1 MVSAPPLCS
10 SVHGW
15 VSADHV
21 RLCSINEERA
31 SYTEDSPGVQLQAAL
46 CKECGVNSDH
56 MQVDPTQMNI
66 GDGGAVSTEGSTPNK
81 VAESMVGNPPS
92 QPLPPELITDVPLS
106 QQSKLAPEAD
116 LKTSDVSAKGSQLKH
131 CLEAPPRRY
140 DNSPLLRPAPANA
153 ASHEK
158 PEVPR
163 INVEGAVVIPCG
175 KRENAEVSAIPSPS
189 TANPVKRPPA
199 QVQSVI
205 SLSPGFQSSTH
216 FKTGQPMAFIPTNN
230 LSSPV
235 CKITLPPALGQIA
248 ALREATA
255 NQLSKVC
262 QLQSS
267 GSNMTPQLRPYPYQF
282 SIGRVIAPESKTPSA
297 APKQTTGS
305 ASSTKNSKAGKEH
318 DSLLDSG
325 ASPTIA
331 VPLKQPTLGSVPAPS
346 VSLPPSSRVGCS
358 PTLATLAAHGRLLNH
373 MEKRPLHHSA
383 EKTSHT
389 HIKLKSSCATEEQ
402 TVTCSPE
409 ARDMPLDLSSK
420 SKRQK
425 CVAATPKTSQMEPCL
440 VEAGKNDPTSP
451 KRVPRAQAS
460 GLAPA
465 VSYAIFPDTLRNG
478 ALPKNST
485 GFANHKVLEPSAP
498 WAKSCAQGS
507 INLPGTY
514 VGVASPV
521 LASTLRSKDG
531 KGAAFLE
538 DPQSTAKQ
546 ETISI
551 IDQGEQLV
559 SRGKKGLSVTKDPQ
573 QCVHSKHSSSVPLA
587 GAQQGQP
594 KDVFPVALSG
604 SAKSHLQCKL
614 TSGKTVIPHSPNGNK
629 AAWHQLALLSH
640 QGAST
645 VQKKGSQGTS
655 QLQVTSGNEGTP
667 LQSPHTNPPQTM
679 EEKWDKSKSPLSNL
693 ESIVKQKA
701 LETSVL
707 SSDGCCNLA
716 TSDPRGPEAVTVHSG
731 CQDTPSR
738 QITAGEFPPF
748 RSVKKR
754 DGKLLKDPSMGDH
767 HQATGKQE
775 KRTSAELREK
785 SAETHFRQEENSG
798 AEEHS
803 NPSRLSLQRQT
814 FGEGGPPDKIR
825 RATKLTKGPEEEKME
840 GRPVTESLSP
850 CVKLEGIAFSL
861 LKGQCTAPAEPKK
874 KSSGTKEA
882 SDAPSKSKTAVN
894 KCKKLSSSKHD
905 QPMTETTAKTTECMK
920 KLQANEGPLTK
931 QDHPSKKRKRS
942 VPALKL
948 SQPGAVEVKR
958 NRVGRCSLSTVE
970 QLSHGDAGGVSS
982 AFTASRGT
990 GSPNSRHSS
999 PLGPGKEGGALRGDS
1014 VPRPRRGRRPA
1025 EEVPQVN
1032 WSPPALP
1039 SPPAPPPPPPP
1050 PAPFRR
1056 PRGRPR
1062 SNPLPDQAHWGT
1074 MAPSHGSEGDA
1085 PVGKKRRRRRNRK
1098 YQNGEYIVEREQ
1110 ARAGAEEKC
1119 VTTRQAARAGADL
1132 KATGVHPRH
1141 STTPPCRGTSPDS
1154 SPRRALLTRSGS
1166 ARRPES
1172 QATPEPTDKPSGKRK
1187 FKSKHLSEA
1196 EEDRKLKTK
1205 RGHSGKRSASLVAD
1219 ANSPPAKRIPSLGS
1233 VASPKGLSSPL
1244 TSRRGSAGRAG
1255 ALETPS
1261 GRPMPPEVRRL
1272 IVNKNAGETLLQRAA
1287 RLGYQ
1292 EVVLYCLEKDVRE
1305 VNRRDNAG
1313 YTALHEACARG
1324 WARIVR
1330 VLLEHG
1336 ADVNCSA
1343 QDGTRPIHDAVVN
1356 DNLSVVWMLLN
1367 HGADPTLATYSG
1379 QTALKLAQSNNM
1391 KTFLMEYIADLEG
1404 RNEQDPS
1411 LHWDFYSSAVFET
1424 DERAC
1429 WDFLLSL
1436 PEEEEK
1442 GEGREKEGEER
1453 TGEDCFM
1460 FEFSAEPLLP
1470 CYHIQVSLTQGF
1482 CNWFL
1487 LSDVLRRLKMSAR
1500 IFRARYPH
1508 FEVVGISCAELYR
1521 QVSVSQVTPV
1531 PGELQSADEE
1541 GEGTV
1546 ELVRCVPDLQGL
1558 LGSSVQLLEEEPLSD
1573 AARPCSR

>member
-31 SYTEDSPGVQLQAAL
+31 SYTEDSPGVKLQAAL

-92 QPLPPELITDVPLS
+92 QPLPSELITDVPLS

-116 LKTSDVSAKGSQLKH
+116 LKTSDVSAKSSQLKH

-140 DNSPLLRPAPANA
+140 DNSPLLRPAPVNA

-163 INVEGAVVIPCG
+163 INAEGAVVFPCG
-175 KRENAEVSAIPSPS
+175 KRENTEVSAIPSPS

-199 QVQSVI
+199 QVQSAI
-205 SLSPGFQSSTH
+205 SLSPGLQSSTH

-282 SIGRVIAPESKTPSA
+282 SIGRVVAPESKTPSEA
-297 APKQTTGS
+297 TKQTTGS

-318 DSLLDSG
+318 DSPLDSG

-346 VSLPPSSRVGCS
+346 VSLPPSSHVGCS
-358 PTLATLAAHGRLLNH
+358 PTLASLAAHGRLLNH
-373 MEKRPLHHSA
+373 MEKRTLHHSA
-383 EKTSHT
+383 EKTLHT
-389 HIKLKSSCATEEQ
+389 HIKLKSSCTSEEQ
-402 TVTCSPE
+402 TVTCSTE

-425 CVAATPKTSQMEPCL
+425 CVAAPLKTSETEPCL

-460 GLAPA
+460 GLAPT
-465 VSYAIFPDTLRNG
+465 VPYAIFPDTLRNG

-485 GFANHKVLEPSAP
+485 GFVNHKVLEPSAP

-573 QCVHSKHSSSVPLA
+573 QSLHSKHSNNVHLA

-594 KDVFPVALSG
+594 KDVFPVPLSG

-614 TSGKTVIPHSPNGNK
+614 ASGKTVIPHSPNGNK

-655 QLQVTSGNEGTP
+655 QLQVTSGKEGTP
-667 LQSPHTNPPQTM
+667 FQSPHTNPPQTM

-701 LETSVL
+701 LETSAL
-707 SSDGCCNLA
+707 SNDECCNLA
-716 TSDPRGPEAVTVHSG
+716 TSDPRGSEAVTVHAG

-754 DGKLLKDPSMGDH
+754 DGKLLKDPSTGDH
-767 HQATGKQE
+767 HQPTGKQE
-775 KRTSAELREK
+775 KRTSTELREK
-785 SAETHFRQEENSG
+785 SAEKHFRQEENSG
-798 AEEHS
+798 GEEHS
-803 NPSRLSLQRQT
+803 NPLRLSLRRQT

-825 RATKLTKGPEEEKME
+825 RATKLTKWPEEEKTE

-861 LKGQCTAPAEPKK
+861 LKGQCTALAEPKK

-882 SDAPSKSKTAVN
+882 NDASSKSKTAVN

-905 QPMTETTAKTTECMK
+905 QPTTETTAKTTECTK
-920 KLQANEGPLTK
+920 KLQANESPLTK
-931 QDHPSKKRKRS
+931 QDHLSKKRKRS
-942 VPALKL
+942 APALKL
-948 SQPGAVEVKR
+948 SQPDAVEVKR
-958 NRVGRCSLSTVE
+958 NRVGRCSVSAVE
-970 QLSHGDAGGVSS
+970 QLFHGDAGGVSS
-982 AFTASRGT
+982 AFTAPRGT

-999 PLGPGKEGGALRGDS
+999 PVGPGKEGGALGGDS

-1025 EEVPQVN
+1025 EEVPQV
-1032 WSPPALP
+1032 
-1039 SPPAPPPPPPP
+1039 
-1050 PAPFRR
+1050 
-1056 PRGRPR
+1056 
-1062 SNPLPDQAHWGT
+1062 HWGT
-1074 MAPSHGSEGDA
+1074 VAPTHGSEGDA
-1085 PVGKKRRRRRNRK
+1085 SVGKKRRRRRNRK

-1110 ARAGAEEKC
+1110 AKEGAEEKC

-1132 KATGVHPRH
+1132 KPAGVHPRY
-1141 STTPPCRGTSPDS
+1141 SATPPYRGTSPDS

-1166 ARRPES
+1166 TRRPES

-1196 EEDRKLKTK
+1196 EEERKLKTK

-1219 ANSPPAKRIPSLGS
+1219 ANSPPAKRIPSPGS

-1255 ALETPS
+1255 VLETPP

-1324 WARIVR
+1324 WAHIVR

-1442 GEGREKEGEER
+1442 DEGREREGEER

-1541 GEGTV
+1541 EGMV

-1558 LGSSVQLLEEEPLSD
+1558 LGSSVQLLEEELLAD
-1573 AARPCSR
+1573 AASPCSR